1 MLCAVLLIYSF
12 QFRPAF
18 LPHLSARQH
27 SGMLGL
33 PNIGRCQKILGGFC
47 MKRTGQ
53 GNDLDLIPTAKM
65 ELDIPHRNHLVF
77 NFQRFV
83 IIAEL
88 WRPEV
93 ARR

>member
-1 MLCAVLLIYSF
+1 
-12 QFRPAF
+12 
-18 LPHLSARQH
+18 
-27 SGMLGL
+27 
-33 PNIGRCQKILGGFC
+33 